1 MFDDKI
7 FNCVR
12 GVQLECARMQQGL
25 SLPPLQVHD
34 FPQAGFGGLNN
45 TPPSNNTYGNTATY
59 HQQDI
64 LNEIISVAQVSE
76 EMMNQNSWI
85 KENGTAEDDFSFL
98 NHSNQDQGMNIGR
111 SLEVTG
117 SNEQFNNHKMAP
129 ENLRWVGMSSNDN
142 DKVITYAI

>member
-1 MFDDKI
+1 MSIFD
-7 FNCVR
+7 CCQ

-34 FPQAGFGGLNN
+34 FPQAGFGSLNN
-45 TPPSNNTYGNTATY
+45 TPPSSTMYGNTVTN

-85 KENGTAEDDFSFL
+85 KENGTAQDDFSFL
-98 NHSNQDQGMNIGR
+98 NHNNQDQGMNMAR
-111 SLEVTG
+111 SIEASG
-117 SNEQFNNHKMAP
+117 SNEQFNNQRMA
-129 ENLRWVGMSSNDN
+129 ENLRWVGMSGNDYE
-142 DKVITYAI
+142 KVC